1 MKSPSLLATGSR
13 LFSLLAAVFAVL
25 GSLAAAETDKRKPP
39 IDSERLAMLVSQL
52 GSEDFT
58 AREAASEELTAI
70 GLPAFTALEAAGE
83 HPDREVRYRALRIL
97 SHIRELDLQRRLES
111 FLSGDEADDEY
122 PLPGWNRFQKVYGD
136 SSRSRQQFVEM
147 QRADAEVLRAIEE
160 GPRSASEL
168 LAQRTLEQ
176 QQAMQ
181 TGGRPQLSF
190 GQAASLLFVA
200 AEDDV
205 TMSTQTMQMVFNL
218 CSQPV
223 IRDVLSSPDKK
234 EIPRKMIGSLVRRS
248 EDYAMT
254 QAMMLSIQYEMEEG
268 LVPATKILKN
278 PVNRV
283 PYMSQYALM
292 TVAKLGSDTH
302 LPLVESLLEDQSVVT
317 KMQNEKKVTIE
328 VQVRDAALATAVLL
342 TKQEV
347 KDYFPARDGQPLT
360 TDPQQLFF
368 NPRAIGFENDE
379 ERGKVHKKW
388 TEYREKN
395 PAKAPVDPTAP
406 AVPTPD
412 APAPGAATPE

>member
-1 MKSPSLLATGSR
+1 MQSLRQLPRTSR
-13 LFSLLAAVFAVL
+13 LFALSLGLFGAL
-25 GSLAAAETDKRKPP
+25 GTLAAAETDKRKTPL
-39 IDSERLAMLVSQL
+39 DAERLSALVAQL

-58 AREAASEELTAI
+58 EREAASEELTAI
-70 GLPAFTALEAAGE
+70 GLPAFVALETAGG

-97 SHIRELDLQRRLES
+97 AHIRELDLQRRLEA

-122 PLPGWNRFQKVYGD
+122 PLPAWNRFQKVYGD

-147 QRADAEVLRAIEE
+147 QRADAEVLRAMEE

-168 LAQRTLEQ
+168 LAQRMLEQ

-190 GQAASLLFVA
+190 GQVAALLFVA

-218 CSQPV
+218 CNQPV
-223 IRDVLSSPDKK
+223 IREVLNSSDKK

-254 QAMMLSIQYEMEEG
+254 QAMMLAIQFDMAEG

-302 LPLVESLLEDQSVVT
+302 LPLVESLLNDQSVVT
-317 KMQNEKKVTIE
+317 KMQNDKKVTIE

-347 KDYFPARDGQPLT
+347 KDYFPPRDGQPLT

-379 ERGKVHKKW
+379 DRGKVHKKW

-395 PAKAPVDPTAP
+395 PAADPAAAP
-406 AVPTPD
+406 AAPPAEGPDSVP
-412 APAPGAATPE
+412 E

>member
-1 MKSPSLLATGSR
+1 MKSVRPLPRGSR
-13 LFSLLAAVFAVL
+13 LFALWLALFGTL
-25 GSLAAAETDKRKPP
+25 GSLAAAETEKRKVPL
-39 IDSERLAMLVSQL
+39 DSDRLSALVAQL

-58 AREAASEELTAI
+58 EREAASEELTSI
-70 GLPAFTALEAAGE
+70 GLPAFAALETAGE

-97 SHIRELDLQRRLES
+97 SHIRELDLQRRLEA
-111 FLSGDEADDEY
+111 FLSGEESDDEY
-122 PLPGWNRFQKVYGD
+122 PLPAWNRFQKVYGD

-147 QRADAEVLRAIEE
+147 QRADAEMLRAIEE
-160 GPRSASEL
+160 GPRTASEL
-168 LAQRTLEQ
+168 LAQRTLEH

-190 GQAASLLFVA
+190 GQTAALLFIA

-205 TMSTQTMQMVFNL
+205 TMSAQTMQMVFNL
-218 CSQPV
+218 CNQPV
-223 IRDVLSSPDKK
+223 IRDVLTSSDKR

-254 QAMMLSIQYEMEEG
+254 QAMMLAIQFDMDEG

-278 PVNRV
+278 PINRV

-302 LPLVESLLEDQSVVT
+302 LPLVESLLDDHSVVT
-317 KMQNEKKVTIE
+317 KMQNDEKVTTE

-368 NPRAIGFENDE
+368 NPRAIGFQNDE
-379 ERGKVHKKW
+379 ERGNVHKKW

-395 PAKAPVDPTAP
+395 PAQAP
-406 AVPTPD
+406 ALPAQN
-412 APAPGAATPE
+412 APPAADESASDSAPE

>member
-1 MKSPSLLATGSR
+1 MISPSFLQRGSQTFIFW
-13 LFSLLAAVFAVL
+13 LGHCVAM
-25 GSLAAAETDKRKPP
+25 GSLAAAETESRQVPHDP
-39 IDSERLAMLVSQL
+39 ERLSALVSRL

-58 AREAASEELTAI
+58 EREAASEELTAI
-70 GLPAFTALEAAGE
+70 GLPAFAALEAAGG

-97 SHIRELDLQRRLES
+97 SHIRELDLQRRLEA
-111 FLSGDEADDEY
+111 FLSGDEADGEY
-122 PLPGWNRFQKVYGD
+122 PLPGWSRFQKAYGD
-136 SSRSRQQFVEM
+136 STRSRQQFVEM
-147 QRADAEVLRAIEE
+147 QRADAEAMRAIEE
-160 GPRSASEL
+160 SPRAASEL
-168 LAQRTLEQ
+168 LAQRTLEY

-181 TGGRPQLSF
+181 TGGRPQMSF
-190 GQAASLLFVA
+190 GQATALLFVA

-205 TMSTQTMQMVFNL
+205 TMSAQTMQMVFQF

-223 IRDVLSSPDKK
+223 IRDVLGNPDKK

-254 QAMMLSIQYEMEEG
+254 QAMMLAIQFDMEEG

-292 TVAKLGSDTH
+292 TIAKLGSDTH

-317 KMQNEKKVTIE
+317 KMQNDKKVTIE

-347 KDYFPARDGQPLT
+347 KDYFPPRDGQPLT

-368 NPRAIGFENDE
+368 NPRAIGFENDD
-379 ERGKVHKKW
+379 ERKKVHQKW

-395 PAKAPVDPTAP
+395 PSK
-406 AVPTPD
+406 
-412 APAPGAATPE
+412 GEGR

>member
-1 MKSPSLLATGSR
+1 MVSPRLRPSRQLANT
-13 LFSLLAAVFAVL
+13 L
-25 GSLAAAETDKRKPP
+25 
-39 IDSERLAMLVSQL
+39 
-52 GSEDFT
+52 
-58 AREAASEELTAI
+58 I
-70 GLPAFTALEAAGE
+70 G
-83 HPDREVRYRALRIL
+83 RWRYRALRIL
-97 SHIRELDLQRRLES
+97 SHIRELDLQRRLEA
-111 FLSGDEADDEY
+111 FLIGDEADDEY
-122 PLPGWNRFQKVYGD
+122 PLPGWKRFQKAYGD

-168 LAQRTLEQ
+168 LAQRTLEH
-176 QQAMQ
+176 QQALQ
-181 TGGRPQLSF
+181 TGGRPELNF
-190 GQAASLLFVA
+190 GQSASLLFVA

-218 CSQPV
+218 CNQPV
-223 IRDVLSSPDKK
+223 IREVLSSPEKK

-254 QAMMLSIQYEMEEG
+254 QAMMLAIQLEMDEG

-292 TVAKLGSDTH
+292 TVAKLGNDTH
-302 LPLVESLLEDQSVVT
+302 LPLVESLLDDHSVVT
-317 KMQNEKKVTIE
+317 KMQNDKKVTTE

-379 ERGKVHKKW
+379 ERGNVHKKW

-395 PAKAPVDPTAP
+395 PAQVPALPAKNAPPAADESASDSAP
-406 AVPTPD
+406 
-412 APAPGAATPE
+412 E